1 MNESWVKI
9 IEAAY
14 PMFMENG
21 YKGTATAD
29 IAKAAGINESTIFR
43 NFKNKEN
50 LFQASIEHYA
60 KKAINI
66 DFDILQYT
74 GDVKSDLKRMIRTM
88 YQLTLD
94 LIPSYRLLVK
104 RSLVNDEILEGIK
117 NELMNQDSLF
127 SHYLKG
133 MMRREMI
140 REIDSEIVISL
151 IYSQV
156 FVSSF
161 ELLVTNNP
169 ETFQNE
175 LEARIED
182 MSSYFATLLMKRG
195 D

>member
-1 MNESWVKI
+1 MNESWIKI

-14 PMFMENG
+14 PMFMESG

-50 LFQASIEHYA
+50 LFQASIEHYT
-60 KKAINI
+60 KKAIKI
-66 DFDILQYT
+66 DFDILEYT
-74 GDVKSDLKRMIRTM
+74 GNLEIDLKRMIQTM
-88 YQLTLD
+88 FQLTLE

-104 RSLVNDEILEGIK
+104 RSLVNDEILKSIK
-117 NELMNQDSLF
+117 GELINQDSLF

-133 MMRREMI
+133 MQRREMI
-140 REIDSEIVISL
+140 REIDTEIVTNL

-161 ELLVTNNP
+161 ELLVTKNVM
-169 ETFQNE
+169 TFQDDME
-175 LEARIED
+175 DRIEEVTN
-182 MSSYFATLLMKRG
+182 FFIKLLMRRG

>member
-1 MNESWVKI
+1 MNESWIKI

-60 KKAINI
+60 KKAIKI
-66 DFDILQYT
+66 DFDILEYT
-74 GDVKSDLKRMIRTM
+74 GDLEFDLKRMIQTM
-88 YQLTLD
+88 FQLTLE

-104 RSLVNDEILEGIK
+104 RSLVNDDILKGIED
-117 NELMNQDSLF
+117 ELINQDSLY

-133 MMRREMI
+133 MARRDMI
-140 REIDSEIVISL
+140 REIDSEILISL

-161 ELLVTNNP
+161 ELLVAKNP
-169 ETFQNE
+169 ETFQND
-175 LEARIED
+175 LEFRIN
-182 MSSYFATLLMKRG
+182 YITNFFIKLLMKRG

>member
-60 KKAINI
+60 KKAIKI

-74 GDVKSDLKRMIRTM
+74 GEVKNDLKRMIRTM
-88 YQLTLD
+88 FQLTLD

-104 RSLVNDEILEGIK
+104 RSLVNDEILKGIRD
-117 NELMNQDSLF
+117 ELKNQDSLF

-133 MMRREMI
+133 MMRREMV
-140 REIDSEIVISL
+140 REIDSEIVSSL

-161 ELLVTNNP
+161 ELLVANNSAN
-169 ETFQNE
+169 FQND
-175 LEARIED
+175 LEGRIDD
-182 MSSYFATLLMKRG
+182 MSSYFTGLLMKRG

>member
-1 MNESWVKI
+1 MNESWIKI

-14 PMFMENG
+14 PMFMESG
-21 YKGTATAD
+21 YRGTATAD

-60 KKAINI
+60 KKAIKI
-66 DFDILQYT
+66 DFNILEYS
-74 GDVKSDLKRMIRTM
+74 GDLKSDLKRMIKTM
-88 YQLTLD
+88 FQLTLD

-104 RSLVNDEILEGIK
+104 RSLVNDEILKGIED
-117 NELMNQDSLF
+117 ELVNQDSLF

-133 MMRREMI
+133 MVRREMI
-140 REIDSEIVISL
+140 REIDSEIVTNL

-161 ELLVTNNP
+161 EHLVTKN
-169 ETFQNE
+169 TVTYQHD
-175 LEARIED
+175 LEVRIED
-182 MSSYFATLLMKRG
+182 VTNYFIKLLLKRG

>member
-1 MNESWVKI
+1 MNESWIKI

-14 PMFMENG
+14 PMFMESG
-21 YKGTATAD
+21 YRGTATAD

-60 KKAINI
+60 KKAIKI
-66 DFDILQYT
+66 DFDILEYS
-74 GDVKSDLKRMIRTM
+74 GDLKSDLKRMIKTM
-88 YQLTLD
+88 FQLTLD

-104 RSLVNDEILEGIK
+104 RSLVNDEILKGIED
-117 NELMNQDSLF
+117 ELINQDSLF

-133 MMRREMI
+133 MVRREMI
-140 REIDSEIVISL
+140 REIDSEIVTNL

-161 ELLVTNNP
+161 EHLVAKNTD
-169 ETFQNE
+169 TFQYD
-175 LEARIED
+175 LEVRIED
-182 MSSYFATLLMKRG
+182 VTNYFIKLLLKRG

>member
-1 MNESWVKI
+1 MNESWIKI

-14 PMFMENG
+14 PMFMESG

-29 IAKAAGINESTIFR
+29 IARSAGINESTIFR
-43 NFKNKEN
+43 NFKNKAN

-60 KKAINI
+60 KKAIKI
-66 DFDILQYT
+66 DFDILAYT
-74 GDVKSDLKRMIRTM
+74 GDLQSDFKRMIKTM
-88 YQLTLD
+88 FQLTLD

-104 RSLVNDEILEGIK
+104 RSLVNDEILKGIES
-117 NELMNQDSLF
+117 ELINQDSLF

-133 MMRREMI
+133 MVRREMI
-140 REIDSEIVISL
+140 REIDTEIVTSL

-161 ELLVTNNP
+161 ELLVAKNSV
-169 ETFQNE
+169 TFQSD
-175 LEARIED
+175 LEVRIED
-182 MSSYFATLLMKRG
+182 VTNYFIKLLRKRG

>member
-1 MNESWVKI
+1 MNESWIKI

-14 PMFMENG
+14 PMFMKNG

-50 LFQASIEHYA
+50 LFQASIEYYT
-60 KKAINI
+60 KKAIKI
-66 DFDILQYT
+66 DFDILEYT
-74 GDVKSDLKRMIRTM
+74 GDLVFDLRRMIQTM
-88 YQLTLD
+88 FQLTLD

-104 RSLVNDEILEGIK
+104 RSLVNDEILKSIEG
-117 NELMNQDSLF
+117 ELINQDSLF

-140 REIDSEIVISL
+140 REIDTEIVTSL

-161 ELLVTNNP
+161 ELLVTKNAA
-169 ETFQNE
+169 TYQNDME
-175 LEARIED
+175 VRIED
-182 MSSYFATLLMKRG
+182 TTNFFIKLLMKRG

>member
-1 MNESWVKI
+1 MNESWLKI

-14 PMFMENG
+14 PMFMKSG

-50 LFQASIEHYA
+50 LFQASIEYYA
-60 KKAINI
+60 KRAIKI
-66 DFDILQYT
+66 DFNILEYS
-74 GDVKSDLKRMIRTM
+74 GDLAFDLKRMIQTM
-88 YQLTLD
+88 FQLTLD

-104 RSLVNDEILEGIK
+104 RSLVNDEILKSIEA
-117 NELMNQDSLF
+117 ELINQDSLF

-133 MMRREMI
+133 MLRRDMI
-140 REIDSEIVISL
+140 REIDTEIVTSL

-161 ELLVTNNP
+161 ELLVTKNS
-169 ETFQNE
+169 ETFNHDME
-175 LEARIED
+175 VRIED
-182 MSSYFATLLMKRG
+182 VTNFFIKLLMKRG
-195 D
+195 V

>member
-1 MNESWVKI
+1 MNESWIKI

-14 PMFMENG
+14 PMFMESG
-21 YKGTATAD
+21 YRGTATAD

-50 LFQASIEHYA
+50 LFQKSIEYYA
-60 KKAINI
+60 KKAIKI
-66 DFDILQYT
+66 DFDILEYS
-74 GDVKSDLKRMIRTM
+74 GDLKTDLKRMIKTM
-88 YQLTLD
+88 FQLTLD

-104 RSLVNDEILEGIK
+104 RSLVNDEILKGIED
-117 NELMNQDSLF
+117 ELINQDSLF

-133 MMRREMI
+133 MVRREMI
-140 REIDSEIVISL
+140 REIDSEIVTNL

-161 ELLVTNNP
+161 EHLVSKNTV
-169 ETFQNE
+169 TYQHD
-175 LEARIED
+175 LEVRIED
-182 MSSYFATLLMKRG
+182 VTNYFIKLLLKRG